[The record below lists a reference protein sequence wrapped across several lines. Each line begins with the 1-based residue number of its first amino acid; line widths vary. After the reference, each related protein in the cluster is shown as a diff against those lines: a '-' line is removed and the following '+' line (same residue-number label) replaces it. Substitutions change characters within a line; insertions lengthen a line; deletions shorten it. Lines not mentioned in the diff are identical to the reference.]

1 MSEMTATRKAVAI
14 LAFSAV
20 WLGAAALLWR
30 TSVPAELDLP
40 KLDPR
45 DYFSAR
51 ELKRHE
57 RYEGVLRSL
66 FGASVLLQ
74 AGILV
79 GFVIAAP
86 RLVRR
91 LPFGRVG
98 QGVLLTL
105 AIAASLWLARLP
117 VGLVAH
123 WWRRRYGIARQD
135 YLDWLVD
142 PWLEVTAEAAVTCV
156 AVAVAMLLAAR
167 LGRRWWLA
175 GAPLFAAGA
184 AIVVLAQPLLIE
196 PRVEPLDSPRLE
208 ADIRALA
215 RRAGVGSVDVVVRDA
230 ASRTRAGN
238 AEVYGFGP
246 SRRVVLWDTVLDG
259 RFSTDEIR
267 VLIAHE
273 LGHVARDHVWKAL
286 GWVALLA
293 VPVTYVVALAAGLR
307 GGLDRSAAVPVALLA
322 VFCLELVLLPATN
335 AVSRRYEAEADWAAL
350 EATRNPAASRTL
362 TLRLARA
369 SLVDPDPPTWA
380 YVLRRTHP
388 TAMQRIAMAQAWAAR
403 DGATARSGARS
414 RADSG
419 FPASSATST
428 TSRSSRRATHA

>member
-14 LAFSAV
+14 LAFSTL

-30 TSVPAELDLP
+30 TSVPADLDLP
-40 KLDPR
+40 ELDPR

-57 RYEGVLRSL
+57 RYEGVLLGL
-66 FGASVLLQ
+66 FGAAVLLH
-74 AGILV
+74 AAVLV
-79 GFVIAAP
+79 GFVLAAP
-86 RLVRR
+86 RLARR
-91 LPFGRVG
+91 LPFGAIA
-98 QGVLLTL
+98 QGVLLAF
-105 AIAASLWLARLP
+105 AIAVSLWLARLP

-135 YLDWLVD
+135 YVEWLVD
-142 PWLEVTAEAAVTCV
+142 PWLELAAEAAVTCA
-156 AVAVAMLLAAR
+156 AVAVAMMLAAR
-167 LGRRWWLA
+167 LGPRWWLA

-184 AIVVLAQPLLIE
+184 AVLVLAQPLLLE
-196 PRVEPLDSPRLE
+196 PRVEPLRDPRLE

-215 RRAGVGSVDVVVRDA
+215 ERTGVGSVDVVVRDA

-259 RFSTDEIR
+259 RYSPDEIR
-267 VLIAHE
+267 VLVAHE

-293 VPVTYVVALAAGLR
+293 LPVTYLVARAARLW
-307 GGLDRSAAVPVALLA
+307 GGLDRPAAIPVALLV
-322 VFCLELVLLPATN
+322 VFCLELLLLPATN
-335 AVSRRYEAEADWAAL
+335 VVSRRYEAEADWAAL
-350 EATRNPAASRTL
+350 EATRDPRASRAL

-369 SLVDPDPPTWA
+369 SLADPDPPNWA
-380 YVLRRTHP
+380 FVLRRTHP
-388 TAMQRIAMAQAWAAR
+388 TAIQRIAMAEAWAR
-403 DGATARSGARS
+403 SRATARSGERS
-414 RADSG
+414 RAGS
-419 FPASSATST
+419 
-428 TSRSSRRATHA
+428 